1 MKKKMFSK
9 FSNILHN
16 AVEALAPQLSLKE
29 EFVHHWKSVTA
40 FFMDNKGQKLPI
52 DQTQIPEHLEQMV
65 VLLKEEELNAEL
77 DSTGPCM
84 EYLLQHKL
92 LDTLY
97 SLGRT
102 DHPPGMKQIVLQF
115 FTKLLS
121 RLKQP
126 ILAHVSVHRAVNRLV
141 KACGEVQAAP
151 TESEEIQFLCTVCS
165 LIKSTPYLVNFFIE
179 VPKLNSDA
187 RKTSLTKDAPPL
199 ETGAGHMTQPANSP
213 DTHTTHSTSPNTANV
228 PCSRGRNF
236 SLMNSLLSLSHS
248 PDSRV
253 AVKACEG
260 LMLCSSLP
268 EETAASCI
276 IHDTRFC
283 TEMTQRLI
291 EAYLKLPAFIS
302 PADLENAEA
311 KWGLDV
317 ITESED
323 HKTFLGKRH
332 LVSFLSWLDYCDQ
345 LISIANPM
353 VAKALAKSIRELFL
367 NVIMEPSVL
376 QASEAGATLATAY
389 LNRCLRTVCSPE
401 LLSEFCFFILG
412 HERLP
417 EQIGETTPEIR
428 HRLIERCNHLSE
440 ELSLV
445 TLKLF
450 DTLLQ
455 KDDEHIMHNLVLRN
469 LLGRNYYKVTP
480 VVSEEVNSAQDKED
494 NSKTPNDTS
503 LGKEDNI
510 EQDSKE
516 KPSLNRSSSRT
527 EVHKIVNCFL
537 ALLPEQL
544 KSSYQTAD
552 SGYDMYLRDAHKQYR
567 HICEMTDPWSW
578 PKEPV
583 VIKRFVVDDFYEGA
597 FLRMLLDKMSHLLEQ
612 SYPVNLQLTSVVARL
627 ALLPHPNLT
636 EYLLDPFLPVTDGTR
651 TLFAVFQKLSSEIRN
666 KLHAQSDLS
675 QQLVNVR
682 RQLMGTST
690 NLHRLRPRPKFCQG
704 YEDQN
709 QLEAIIVMEEFCKE
723 LSAIAFVK
731 HHSEVNRPS

>member
-9 FSNILHN
+9 FSNILHH

-29 EFVHHWKSVTA
+29 EFVYHWKAVTS
-40 FFMDNKGQKLPI
+40 FFMDNKGEKLPI
-52 DQTQIPEHLEQMV
+52 DQTQIPEHLDQIV
-65 VLLKEEELNAEL
+65 VLLKEEENTEEL

-115 FTKLLS
+115 FIKLLS

-126 ILAHVSVHRAVNRLV
+126 ILAHVSVHRAVHRLV

-151 TESEEIQFLCTVCS
+151 TETEEIQFLCTVCS
-165 LIKSTPYLVNFFIE
+165 LVKSTPYLVNFFIE
-179 VPKLNSDA
+179 VPKLKTDA
-187 RKTSLTKDAPPL
+187 RKASLTKDVPTNQTAS
-199 ETGAGHMTQPANSP
+199 HV
-213 DTHTTHSTSPNTANV
+213 TTANTANAN
-228 PCSRGRNF
+228 SLASATNDASGERNF
-236 SLMNSLLSLSHS
+236 SLMNSLLNLSHS
-248 PDSRV
+248 ADSRV

-260 LMLCSSLP
+260 LMLCASLP

-276 IHDTRFC
+276 VQDTAFC
-283 TEMTQRLI
+283 TEMSQRLV
-291 EAYLKLPAFIS
+291 EAYLKLPSFIN
-302 PADLENAEA
+302 PADLENVEA

-323 HKTFLGKRH
+323 QKTFVGKRH

-345 LISIANPM
+345 LISVSSPM
-353 VAKALAKSIRELFL
+353 VAKSLAKSIRELFL
-367 NVIMEPSVL
+367 NVIMEPSVM
-376 QASEAGATLATAY
+376 QTCESGAILATAY
-389 LNRCLRTVCSPE
+389 LNRCLRTVCSPP

-412 HERLP
+412 SERLP
-417 EQIGETTPEIR
+417 EQEGEITPGIR

-440 ELSLV
+440 ELCLI

-455 KDDEHIMHNLVLRN
+455 KNDEHIIHNLVLRN
-469 LLGRNYYKVTP
+469 LLGRTYYRPSSQILCNEEDKGENSRASNGISEMEETATA
-480 VVSEEVNSAQDKED
+480 VSE
-494 NSKTPNDTS
+494 
-503 LGKEDNI
+503 
-510 EQDSKE
+510 
-516 KPSLNRSSSRT
+516 KPDLNRSSSRT

-537 ALLPEQL
+537 SLLPEQL

-567 HICEMTDPWSW
+567 HVCEMTDPWSW

-583 VIKRFVVDDFYEGA
+583 VIKRFVVDEFQEGA
-597 FLRMLLDKMSHLLEQ
+597 FLNMTLNKMSHLMDQ
-612 SYPVNLQLTSVVARL
+612 SYPVNLQLTSIISRL
-627 ALLPHPNLT
+627 ALLPHPNLS
-636 EYLLDPFLPVTDGTR
+636 EFLLDPFLPVRDGTR
-651 TLFAVFQKLSSEIRN
+651 TLFSVFQKLASEVRT
-666 KLHAQSDLS
+666 KLDTQSDLS
-675 QQLVNVR
+675 QQLVSVR
-682 RQLMGTST
+682 RQLMGNSP
-690 NLHRLRPRPKFCQG
+690 NLHRTRPCRKPERFQFR
-704 YEDQN
+704 YEDHT

-731 HHSEVNRPS
+731 HHTEVNKSS